1 MNEGTATLSFDGTI
15 LYCNRRFAE
24 LLRMPPQAII
34 SKSIYRFI
42 APESAITFK
51 MLLKHEKNTEEIN
64 FRLEDGKS
72 LPVYLSVSSLQ
83 TEGSPN
89 AWCLVITDLKKL
101 KKAEEKIKILASA
114 VESSGDA
121 IITKS
126 LDGIITSWNKG
137 AEQIHGY
144 SAEEVVGKPISILEP
159 SMLFEETEELT
170 ELIKQGDRIHN
181 YETLRLR
188 KDGTIIN
195 VSLTLSPVYDASGE
209 LTAISAIARNITKSK
224 NAEKELKQSEERY
237 RIVTEQTGQMVYDY
251 DLKTNKNKWAGAIE
265 EVTGYNL
272 EEFQKLGKGF
282 WTENILDSD
291 PNRVYEKFQDKDKKT
306 GDRFK
311 EELRLR
317 RKDGTYG
324 YIENSG
330 VYLMDNDGQPYRAI
344 GVLRDITEKREAEK
358 DLAKIDKMRI
368 KEIHHRIKNN
378 LQVISSLLDLEAN
391 KFSDEKILESFKESR
406 NRIVSMALI
415 HEELYKGNTA
425 ETLDFAAYLQ
435 KLSADLF
442 NSYRLGNDNI
452 SLNLDLEKV
461 YLDMDTAIPL
471 GIIVNELVSNALK
484 HAFPAEKEGEIQIS
498 LCKKGNFSLN
508 LEYSGV
514 DADCKEEESFQY
526 LLAVEDNG
534 KGIPEEIELQNTD
547 SLGLQLVNI
556 LVEQIDGQIELNR
569 GKGTKFTILFSNIKK

>member
-1 MNEGTATLSFDGTI
+1 
-15 LYCNRRFAE
+15 
-24 LLRMPPQAII
+24 
-34 SKSIYRFI
+34 
-42 APESAITFK
+42 
-51 MLLKHEKNTEEIN
+51 
-64 FRLEDGKS
+64 
-72 LPVYLSVSSLQ
+72 
-83 TEGSPN
+83 
-89 AWCLVITDLKKL
+89 
-101 KKAEEKIKILASA
+101 

-159 SMLFEETEELT
+159 SMLVEETKELT

-195 VSLTLSPVYDASGE
+195 VSLTLSPVYDTPGE
-209 LTAISAIARNITKSK
+209 LTAISVIARNITKSK
-224 NAEKELKQSEERY
+224 NAEKELQQSEERY
-237 RIVTEQTGQMVYDY
+237 RLITEQTGQMVYDY

-265 EVTGYNL
+265 EVTGYNF
-272 EEFQKLGKGF
+272 EEFQKLGKDF

-291 PNRVYEKFQDKDKKT
+291 PNRAYEKSQDKKT

-330 VYLMDNDGQPYRAI
+330 VYLMDNDGQSYRAI
-344 GVLRDITEKREAEK
+344 GVLRDITEKREAEEALK
-358 DLAKIDKMRI
+358 KIDKMRI

-406 NRIVSMALI
+406 NRVVSMALI
-415 HEELYKGNTA
+415 HQELYKGDKF
-425 ETLDFAAYLQ
+425 ETLDFGAYLQ

-461 YLDMDTAIPL
+461 YLDMDTAVPL

-484 HAFPAEKEGEIQIS
+484 HAFPARKEGEIQIN

-534 KGIPEEIELQNTD
+534 KGIPEEIQLQNTD

-556 LVEQIDGQIELNR
+556 LVEQIDGQIELKR
-569 GKGTKFTILFSNIKK
+569 DKGTKFTILFSNIER